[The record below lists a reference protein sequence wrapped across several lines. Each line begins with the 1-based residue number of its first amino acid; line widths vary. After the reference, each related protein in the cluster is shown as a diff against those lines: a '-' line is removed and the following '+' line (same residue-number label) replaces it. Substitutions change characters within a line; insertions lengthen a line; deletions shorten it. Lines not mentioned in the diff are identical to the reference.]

1 MGIPPPHHCSCLSL
15 EKLQGISGFS
25 FCFLIMKSPLRNYSR
40 CCGGHRKD
48 YPFRTCLWLEYSRD
62 FHEARRKI
70 LSGLVDHCAEHFR
83 GPPTL
88 NFQRSLTDSR
98 AFSQARDCADLSPSE
113 SSPFLSSPSL
123 SLVER
128 NTISRAGAPMS
139 CGGANPPSA
148 QQLSLN
154 NITPFYERDGGKKI
168 EECQCEQ

>member
-1 MGIPPPHHCSCLSL
+1 MGIPPPHHCSYLSL
-15 EKLQGISGFS
+15 EKLLGISEFS
-25 FCFLIMKSPLRNYSR
+25 FCFLRMKSPRRKYSR
-40 CCGGHRKD
+40 CCGGYRK
-48 YPFRTCLWLEYSRD
+48 YCRFRTCLWLEYPLD
-62 FHEARRKI
+62 FHEARRN
-70 LSGLVDHCAEHFR
+70 LFSGLGDHYAENFR